1 MTVIDADSL
10 ILGRLASIVAKRLLN
25 GEEIFVINAENAIVS
40 GSKASTL
47 KEYKE
52 MRDKGSK
59 EKGPYF
65 PRMPDRILK
74 RTVRGMLPYKKH
86 KGRFALKRLKVYIG
100 VPDEL
105 KNEKTETI
113 PEADMNRLSSIKYI
127 KLGEISRK
135 LGAKF

>member
-1 MTVIDADSL
+1 MAVIDADSL
-10 ILGRLASIVAKRLLN
+10 ILGRLASIVAKRLLK

-40 GSKASTL
+40 GSKVSTL

-65 PRMPDRILK
+65 PRMPDKILK

-86 KGRFALKRLKVYIG
+86 KGRSALKRLKVYIG
-100 VPDEL
+100 APDEL
-105 KNEKTETI
+105 KNEKTENI
-113 PEADMNRLSSIKYI
+113 PEANMNRLSSIKYI